1 MSEEKP
7 KKRKMNIL
15 GYLSIA
21 TTLGIMVYSKF
32 THTDGDIFH
41 RLING
46 VLVYGVCFLGAVAAT
61 IVLWIGQY
69 MANLFMNAIYD
80 ENKEPPDWE
89 NVDLVI
95 IVFFVIIYVSE
106 LAGWIKI

>member
-1 MSEEKP
+1 
-7 KKRKMNIL
+7 
-15 GYLSIA
+15 
-21 TTLGIMVYSKF
+21 
-32 THTDGDIFH
+32 
-41 RLING
+41 
-46 VLVYGVCFLGAVAAT
+46 
-61 IVLWIGQY
+61 